1 MNIQQTW
8 ASQKK
13 KSESQWILFLVYTVI
28 IFATEPFYR
37 KYLFDISIPFIEA
50 LQGEDPAKNN
60 LLSIPKYISNLGNT
74 VAFMA
79 IIMIV
84 YNFGNIYKTYVLL
97 STIFLSTMN
106 IAILKMIYVS
116 PRPYWVSD
124 KIISLDCEAGWGNPS
139 GHSMAST
146 AFYLTLWHIM
156 TDCHQLRDRK
166 SFKAWSFILTI
177 LFILSIM
184 VSRNYAGAH
193 SLNQILFG
201 ALIGYGIYFF
211 LFYVLCIKVNDSK
224 QLANLLQFRNLIYVV
239 INFFIFLFAFFVFYF
254 NNNEDVLKWTGNIRE
269 VLKTHSCEKV
279 PDNKTL
285 QNEGFI
291 TFAVFLTN
299 FGAFMGM
306 KFEYYFTFNE
316 NLHNWRQYNFEI
328 DERPDDESLMTK
340 ISINKETQWNH
351 TNSFFSVLRIIF
363 ILILGGIVMMPYYF
377 VDWNSNIAIVFIF
390 KVFLPIN
397 MATFSMFFLFKIILK
412 KLRLTN
418 LTLYS
423 MLQDS
428 L

>member
-1 MNIQQTW
+1 MNIQN
-8 ASQKK
+8 SSYL
-13 KSESQWILFLVYTVI
+13 KSKSKSQWLFFIMYTII

-37 KYLFDISIPFIEA
+37 KYLFDVSIPYIEA
-50 LQGEDPAKNN
+50 LQGVDPAKNK
-60 LLSIPKYISNLGNT
+60 LLLIPKFISSLGNT

-79 IIMIV
+79 IILVV
-84 YNFGNIYKTYVLL
+84 YNIANIYKTYVLL
-97 STIFLSTMN
+97 TTIFLSTMN

-116 PRPYWVSD
+116 PRPYWVSE
-124 KIISLDCEAGWGNPS
+124 KILSLDCEAGWGNPS
-139 GHSMAST
+139 GHSIAST
-146 AFYLTLWHIM
+146 AFYLTLWHILS
-156 TDCHQLRDRK
+156 DCNQLRDRK
-166 SFKAWSFILTI
+166 AVKNWGLVFTI
-177 LFILSIM
+177 FLIFSIM
-184 VSRNYAGAH
+184 ISRNFAGAH
-193 SLNQILFG
+193 SINQILFG
-201 ALIGYGIYFF
+201 ALIGFGIYFF

-224 QLANLLQFRNLIYVV
+224 QLAQLLEFRNLIYVV

-254 NNNEDVLKWTGNIRE
+254 NNNEDVLKWSGIIRD
-269 VLKTHSCEKV
+269 VLKIHGCERV
-279 PDNKTL
+279 PENKTL
-285 QNEGFI
+285 QSEGFL

-299 FGAFMGM
+299 LGAFIGL

-316 NLHNWRQYNFEI
+316 NLQNWTQYNFEI

-351 TNSFFSVLRIIF
+351 TNTFFSTLRF
-363 ILILGGIVMMPYYF
+363 FMILILGGIVMTPYYL
-377 VDWNSNIAIVFIF
+377 VDWNANITIVFIF

-412 KLRLTN
+412 SLRLTN